1 MPKMTG
7 GQYIAE
13 SFKGYGVTHAFLVP
27 AILRKT
33 LVEMD
38 KRGIRPIVTHGEKAA
53 AYMADGYA
61 RASHRIGVCMAQSVG
76 AANLAAGLQDAK
88 LALSP
93 VMAITGHRPASHK
106 GKHSYQE
113 IEHPPLYAPV
123 TKFCS
128 NVETLEQLPFLMRR
142 AFREAT
148 SGAPG
153 PVHLD
158 LAGIAGEVIGD
169 AEADLE
175 LIIEEQYA
183 SYPPSRPEPEL
194 ARVREAALAINRAQR
209 PIIVAGG
216 GVTASGAK
224 EEVRALAET
233 LSIPVAYSLNAKN
246 TLPDDHPLSV
256 GVVGSYSRWCANMAV
271 SEADLVV
278 YIGSRTSSQV
288 THDWRIPRPGTA
300 VVQIDIDPTEI
311 GRHYPAQV
319 GIVGDAKV
327 TLQRLLEVVD
337 SAPDRSEWVE
347 QVQGHVRD
355 WHVEVQP
362 FKDSDD
368 EPIRPER
375 LCKELSG
382 ILPSDALVASDTGH
396 SGIWT
401 GTMLDMTHPD
411 QSYIRC
417 AGTLGWSLSAAMGAK
432 CAAPDRPAICF
443 TGDGGFWYHIAELE
457 TAARYGIN
465 AVFVVN
471 NNSALSQDRA
481 GDFRAYEGEQGDPTR
496 LFKFQE
502 IDFAHLAETVGC
514 KGIRVQ
520 HPRDIPSAIEEA
532 LASNRP
538 TVVDVVG
545 EMNVAAA
552 GPWG

>member
-7 GQYIAE
+7 AQYIAE

-27 AILRKT
+27 AILRKG
-33 LVEMD
+33 LVEME
-38 KRGIRPIVTHGEKAA
+38 KLGIKLIVTHGEKAA

-61 RASHRIGVCMAQSVG
+61 RASHRVGICMAQSVG

-93 VMAITGHRPASHK
+93 VFALTGHRPASHK
-106 GKHSYQE
+106 GRHSYQE
-113 IEHPPLYAPV
+113 IEHAPLYAPV
-123 TKFCS
+123 TKFS
-128 NVETLEQLPFLMRR
+128 TTVETVEQLPFLMRR

-158 LAGIAGEVIGD
+158 LAGIDGSVVAD

-175 LIIEEQYA
+175 LVIEEQFA
-183 SYPPSRPEPEL
+183 SYPSARPEPEL
-194 ARVREAALAINRAQR
+194 ARVREAVMAINRAQR

-224 EEVRALAET
+224 NEVRALAES
-233 LSIPVAYSLNAKN
+233 LSIPVAYGLNAKN

-271 SEADLVV
+271 AEADLVV
-278 YIGSRTSSQV
+278 YIGSHTSSQI

-300 VVQIDIDPTEI
+300 VVQIDIDPAEI

-319 GIVGDAKV
+319 GVVGDAKV
-327 TLQRLLEVVD
+327 TVQRMLEVVD
-337 SAPDRSEWVE
+337 SAPDRSAWVE
-347 QVQGHVRD
+347 RVQSLVSD
-355 WHVEVQP
+355 WRAEVQP

-375 LCKELSG
+375 LCKELSA

-417 AGTLGWSLSAAMGAK
+417 AGTLGWSLSATMGAK
-432 CAAPDRPAICF
+432 CAAPDRPAISFC
-443 TGDGGFWYHIAELE
+443 GDGGFWYHIAELE

-481 GDFRAYEGEQGDPTR
+481 GDFRAYEGEPGDPTH

-502 IDFAHLAETVGC
+502 VDFAHIAESMGC

-520 HPRDIPSAIEEA
+520 HPRDISSAIEEA
-532 LASNRP
+532 IASNRP
-538 TVVDVVG
+538 TVVDVIGDMTVSSTP
-545 EMNVAAA
+545 
-552 GPWG
+552 PWG